1 LKKNNLIILAHSKYS
16 NFGLGDYL
24 RILTFVPN
32 LKFKNYFWISDK
44 KLFPIANNC
53 DFIVSKYKI
62 GTKIAKKKIAKS
74 DLVIDLYNKKTKFK
88 NSVLIN
94 SILKKTKNIKINT
107 LDICEILSKYFEI
120 KNYKLF
126 TNKKKKNK
134 KNFIFFNWIVPLD
147 WRMKE
152 YPLSKWKLLEKTI
165 SDHYPNSKIIWQ
177 KTSDN
182 LSQLFK
188 RIENSKII
196 ISTVGLGS
204 HIAMLFNK
212 KTILLCGP
220 TYFNEVKDFKNTK
233 IIKSLNL
240 CKIHKKKLNLK
251 LNKCKCMSGIDNKKI
266 FFTLKKM
273 L

>member
-212 KTILLCGP
+212 KIILLCGP
-220 TYFNEVKDFKNTK
+220 TYFKEIEDFKNTS
-233 IIKSLNL
+233 IIKSSNL
-240 CKIHKKKLNLK
+240 CKIHQKKLNLK
-251 LNKCKCMSGIDNKKI
+251 LNNCKCMNGIENKNI
-266 FFTLKKM
+266 FFTIKKM